1 MNITIEISN
10 KYLMGKI
17 YKVVDIGYN
26 KCYVGSTCAELSH
39 RMSGH
44 INKYKGFINGK
55 EQKGKVRVYD
65 LFNEYGVENCKIE
78 LIEYYPCDTLNELE
92 RREGEHIRNNESV
105 NKVVAGRTK
114 QEYYHDKKDKILEFM
129 KNYYKEHQDKL
140 NEYSREYIKEYY
152 PRNKDKLNEYSRNY
166 SKKKTLCGCGK
177 EYLCGN
183 KHHHKISRHH
193 QKWLEENKN

>member
-10 KYLMGKI
+10 KYLKGKI

-78 LIEYYPCDTLNELE
+78 LIEYYPCDTLQELE
-92 RREGEHIRNNESV
+92 RREGEHIKNNKSI
-105 NKVVAGRTK
+105 NKIVAGRVRK
-114 QEYYHDKKDKILEFM
+114 EYYHDIKDKQSKFIKKIL
-129 KNYYKEHQDKL
+129 
-140 NEYSREYIKEYY
+140 
-152 PRNKDKLNEYSRNY
+152 
-166 SKKKTLCGCGK
+166 
-177 EYLCGN
+177 
-183 KHHHKISRHH
+183 
-193 QKWLEENKN
+193 